1 VLHKALGEKQEAI
14 VNVDNVGGVY
24 QKRRAD
30 LPQKPSFRN
39 QKPRTSDVSG
49 AETPHSKVSDA
60 ETPQSKVKESKGEY
74 SRAEESIVN
83 TLLAN
88 SVSLHL
94 GGDAV
99 GKDPGGNI
107 VNGTAHSTGSKR
119 DPEGVRSDSQGH
131 DTFREASRLQG
142 GQGLEDSQGSP

>member
-1 VLHKALGEKQEAI
+1 MAEGISKERQNGDQERLKTLYTKPGRI
-14 VNVDNVGGVY
+14 LNVGGVY
-24 QKRRAD
+24 QKRRAN

-83 TLLAN
+83 TAFLRVL
-88 SVSLHL
+88 VLIH
-94 GGDAV
+94 
-99 GKDPGGNI
+99 
-107 VNGTAHSTGSKR
+107 
-119 DPEGVRSDSQGH
+119 
-131 DTFREASRLQG
+131 
-142 GQGLEDSQGSP
+142 